1 VIVPRTLGAIARASL
16 LVLSALSAA
25 ACAPPPGAKVAA
37 QVETVKAEQTPDK
50 LLERGRAFANVGDFT
65 RAEQYLAA
73 ALESGA
79 DPHKA
84 LPLLLK
90 VCVEEKRYR
99 VAIDYA
105 EPVLK
110 KRPNDHR
117 LRFVVASLY
126 AMIGESRIAREHMQ
140 LVVEGKPD
148 YADVHYALAVLLKN
162 DEGDLVTADYH
173 FREYLRLKPLG
184 PHAEEARGSLLKTV
198 P

>member
-1 VIVPRTLGAIARASL
+1 VILPRALGAAARASL
-16 LVLSALSAA
+16 LVLSALGAT
-25 ACAPPPGAKVAA
+25 ACAPTPGSKIAA
-37 QVETVKAEQTPDK
+37 QVQTVRSEQTPDK
-50 LLERGRAFANVGDFT
+50 LLERGRAFASVGDYT

-79 DPHKA
+79 DPQKA

-90 VCVEEKRYR
+90 VCIEEKRYR

-110 KRPNDHR
+110 KRPKDHR
-117 LRFVVASLY
+117 LRFVVGSLF
-126 AMIGESRIAREHMQ
+126 AMIGETRIAREHML
-140 LVVEGKPD
+140 LVVEGNPEF
-148 YADVHYALAVLLKN
+148 ADVHYALAVLLKN
-162 DEGDLVTADYH
+162 DEGDLVTADHH
-173 FREYLRLKPLG
+173 FREYLRLKPKG